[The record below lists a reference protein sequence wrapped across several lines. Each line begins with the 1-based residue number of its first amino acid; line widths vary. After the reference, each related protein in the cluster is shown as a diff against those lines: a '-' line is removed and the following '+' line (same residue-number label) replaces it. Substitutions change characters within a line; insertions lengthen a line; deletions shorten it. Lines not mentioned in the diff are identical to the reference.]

1 MSLQSVLPFTGLS
14 DGNKSNW
21 PDRGLRP
28 EDPQIYMT
36 KLASEYAKGTGQ
48 PGAFS
53 TLDRLPDGYA
63 LFGKTRAK
71 EPTHVDRYLYG
82 NDRYAFRSVLEFYP
96 HFVRLMK
103 RRSPNDGSLD
113 DCPCKACTKGAPRR
127 QSLPGTQTVRIQTVR
142 QPKPPQQS
150 QSQKRTAAS
159 HPMPGANAPAIITKP
174 GQQPFL
180 RAFPST
186 NGAVR
191 AGGSLT
197 EGRK

>member
-1 MSLQSVLPFTGLS
+1 MPPQTVLPFTGLS
-14 DGNKSNW
+14 DGNKANW

-36 KLASEYAKGTGQ
+36 KLASEYAKDTGHPGTN
-48 PGAFS
+48 F

-82 NDRYAFRSVLEFYP
+82 NDRYYFRSTAEFYP
-96 HFVRLMK
+96 HFFRLMK

-127 QSLPGTQTVRIQTVR
+127 QSLLGTQTVR
-142 QPKPPQQS
+142 QPRRTQQPQS
-150 QSQKRTAAS
+150 QPQKRTAATFPIS
-159 HPMPGANAPAIITKP
+159 GANAPAIITKP

-191 AGGSLT
+191 ASGSLT
-197 EGRK
+197 EGRE

>member
-1 MSLQSVLPFTGLS
+1 MPPQTILPFTGLS
-14 DGNKSNW
+14 DGNRSNW

-28 EDPQIYMT
+28 EDPLIYIT
-36 KLASEYAKGTGQ
+36 KLANEYAKDTGQ
-48 PGAFS
+48 PGANF

-82 NDRYAFRSVLEFYP
+82 NDRYNFRSVQEFYP

-127 QSLPGTQTVRIQTVR
+127 QSLPGTQTVR
-142 QPKPPQQS
+142 QPRLPQQS
-150 QSQKRTAAS
+150 QPQKRAAVS
-159 HPMPGANAPAIITKP
+159 HPISGANAPAIITKP
-174 GQQPFL
+174 GQQPNL

-191 AGGSLT
+191 ASGSLS